1 MDIPQLKGFLNTLLI
16 FSNSTRLFFMI
27 DFRYG
32 RTEICGVSVQVSV
45 IRFQKAYRC
54 CIIFARPF
62 SFIYSQCYISIPPK
76 KSEDHQG
83 FLMFSRDIEM
93 KH

>member
-1 MDIPQLKGFLNTLLI
+1 MDIPQLKRFLNALLI

-32 RTEICGVSVQVSV
+32 GTEICGVSVQVSV
-45 IRFQKAYRC
+45 IRFRC
-54 CIIFARPF
+54 WIIFARPF

-76 KSEDHQG
+76 KITIKV
-83 FLMFSRDIEM
+83 F
-93 KH
+93 